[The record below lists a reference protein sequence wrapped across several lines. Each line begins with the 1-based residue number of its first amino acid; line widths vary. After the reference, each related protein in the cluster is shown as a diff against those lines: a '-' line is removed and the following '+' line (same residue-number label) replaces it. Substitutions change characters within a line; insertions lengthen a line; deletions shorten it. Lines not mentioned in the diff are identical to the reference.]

1 MTKIVG
7 NLAYTAYVTVMLYYL
22 YLSSRPQYIDTQHQ
36 KNYNEARKGITS
48 YTHRTGTTKVGHHRN

>member
-22 YLSSRPQYIDTQHQ
+22 YLSSHPQYVDTQHQ
-36 KNYNEARKGITS
+36 KNYNEAQDTIAS
-48 YTHRTGTTKVGHHRN
+48 YTHRTGTTPVGHHRN